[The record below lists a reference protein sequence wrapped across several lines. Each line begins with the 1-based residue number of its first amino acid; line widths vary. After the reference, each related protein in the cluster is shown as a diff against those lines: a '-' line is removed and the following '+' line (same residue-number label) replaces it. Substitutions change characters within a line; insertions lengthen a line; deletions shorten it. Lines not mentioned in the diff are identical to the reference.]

1 MKNLFRF
8 VKVYHFFLIFL
19 IIESLS
25 LILYFSNH
33 NFQRS
38 QFLSFTQECTG
49 YIYDHYNKIHE
60 YLNLKQEN
68 LELKKEN
75 SKLYS
80 LITLE
85 AGKEDEK
92 IQPKKNH
99 YKYIPARII
108 NNSINNNNNFLTLNK
123 GSSDGV
129 EIGMGI
135 IVENGI
141 IGIIKSVSKNYSKA
155 ISILNQRSS
164 VSIFHVKTEHNGTLS
179 WKSNNYMVAEIRDI
193 PNHARIHKGDTI
205 KTNGYSNI
213 YPSGIPIGTISS
225 FKKGNRDGFY
235 NIKVNFINDM
245 NTINNVYIIESL
257 TKREKESL

>member
-25 LILYFSNH
+25 LVLYFSNH
-33 NFQRS
+33 KFQRS
-38 QFLSFTQECTG
+38 QFISFTQECTG
-49 YIYDHYNKIHE
+49 YIYEHYNRIQE

-68 LELKKEN
+68 IELKKEN
-75 SKLYS
+75 SKLYAI
-80 LITLE
+80 ITQE
-85 AGKEDEK
+85 TRKEDKK

-108 NNSINNNNNFLTLNK
+108 SNSIKNNNNFLTLNK
-123 GSSDGV
+123 GTSDGV

-135 IVENGI
+135 IVDNGI
-141 IGIIKSVSKNYSKA
+141 IGIIQSVSKNYSKA

-164 VSIFHVKTEHNGTLS
+164 VSIFHSKTQHNGTLS
-179 WKSNNYMVAEIRDI
+179 WKNNNYMISEIRDI

-213 YPSGIPIGTISS
+213 YPSGIPVGTISS
-225 FKKGNRDGFY
+225 FKKGIEDGFY

-245 NTINNVYIIESL
+245 NTVDNVYIIESL